1 MNIQAMM
8 KQAQKLQKDMMET
21 QEKIN
26 ETEFTGKSSIVT
38 VKMNGKKELLDI
50 KIEIEKIE
58 EDDVYFTTFSSS
70 PKVDLEL
77 REDDYSV
84 FKMVD
89 PIEMAMKKFAIQT
102 KIFGEPITETS
113 LFQLQW

>member
-1 MNIQAMM
+1 MNMQAML

-50 KIEIEKIE
+50 KIDIEKIE
-58 EDDVYFTTFSSS
+58 EDDV
-70 PKVDLEL
+70 EL
-77 REDDYSV
+77 LQDMITVAFND
-84 FKMVD
+84 
-89 PIEMAMKKFAIQT
+89 AMKQIDKEIESKMGAYT
-102 KIFGEPITETS
+102 KGMPG
-113 LFQLQW
+113 LF